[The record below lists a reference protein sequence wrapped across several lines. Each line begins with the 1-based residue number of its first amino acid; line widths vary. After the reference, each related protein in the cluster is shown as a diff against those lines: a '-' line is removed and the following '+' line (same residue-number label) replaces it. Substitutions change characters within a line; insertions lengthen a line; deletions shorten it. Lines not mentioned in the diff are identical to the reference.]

1 MKTIPNSDDWTLKDP
16 EQTPNLLPQMAGV
29 FTVNGK
35 KYYCSLILLLTLEKP
50 VLEFMAFQWNAH
62 ENKVTN
68 WMDVYCQRRD
78 FAPNLTCSDVD
89 VATFR
94 SCIKDFFN
102 FLAEKEEKEH
112 DD

>member
-1 MKTIPNSDDWTLKDP
+1 MIAKFSPLEDNWRIFDIPVSGNKSAHI
-16 EQTPNLLPQMAGV
+16 AGV
-29 FTVNGK
+29 YRVYSGT
-35 KYYCSLILLLTLEKP
+35 YYCSLILDP
-50 VLEFMAFQWNAH
+50 VYKVPEFMAFQWNAH
-62 ENKVTN
+62 ANKVTN

-102 FLAEKEEKEH
+102 FLAEKEEKEN